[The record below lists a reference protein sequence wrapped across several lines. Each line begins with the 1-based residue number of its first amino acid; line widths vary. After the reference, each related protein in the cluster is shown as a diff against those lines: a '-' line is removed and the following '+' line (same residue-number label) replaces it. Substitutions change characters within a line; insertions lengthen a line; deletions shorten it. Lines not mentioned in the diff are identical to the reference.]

1 VLAARET
8 QERVLSD
15 VRTVG
20 LTAFLAVTGFVLT
33 LFALQDLG
41 LGSDPSVVAVLALAA
56 FVAEV
61 FGGRLTGRIE
71 VSASGFL
78 AILAAVIC
86 GPAAAAITG
95 LVAAT
100 VELRGGP
107 RAKWLAFSGLYAIE
121 GVAAG
126 YAAHSDSSLAARTT
140 IAALALFAVN
150 LAGMSL
156 VVVARRITP
165 LGAQIRIT
173 AVADS
178 VGAVLAVPVVMGLAY
193 GYRLAGIG
201 SLLLVLAPVLAA
213 HLLLRLYRE
222 TADLSMRLSEGN
234 MTFAL
239 SLVRALDARDEHT
252 AGHSAAVAVY
262 ARDLA
267 NAQGLPVE
275 DVAKIQLAA
284 LLHDIGKIGV
294 PTEVLNKQGPLDDDE
309 WSHIRRH
316 PEIGEQIAGEAP
328 FFAEISRFIRHHHE
342 RPDGR
347 GYPDGLVGDRIPL
360 ASAIIGLADA
370 YNAMTS
376 CRPYRS
382 ALAPEE
388 AVDELRRG
396 AGAQFDRHLVDVFVN
411 VLRRHDAAYSLGQG
425 ERFSLE
431 GQRTAILAELGERRA
446 LIAHPTPAVA

>member
-1 VLAARET
+1 
-8 QERVLSD
+8 
-15 VRTVG
+15 
-20 LTAFLAVTGFVLT
+20 
-33 LFALQDLG
+33 
-41 LGSDPSVVAVLALAA
+41 
-56 FVAEV
+56 
-61 FGGRLTGRIE
+61 
-71 VSASGFL
+71 
-78 AILAAVIC
+78 
-86 GPAAAAITG
+86 
-95 LVAAT
+95 
-100 VELRGGP
+100 
-107 RAKWLAFSGLYAIE
+107 
-121 GVAAG
+121 
-126 YAAHSDSSLAARTT
+126 
-140 IAALALFAVN
+140 
-150 LAGMSL
+150 MSL

-165 LGAQIRIT
+165 LGGQIRIT

-193 GYRLAGIG
+193 GYRLAGVG

-267 NAQGLPVE
+267 NAQGLPIE

-294 PTEVLNKQGPLDDDE
+294 PTEVLNKQGPLDDEE

-376 CRPYRS
+376 CRAVPRG
-382 ALAPEE
+382 ARARGGRRRAPPRRRR
-388 AVDELRRG
+388 AVRPPPRRRVRERAPPPRRG
-396 AGAQFDRHLVDVFVN
+396 VPAGPGRAVLARWPAHGHPGRAGRAPCADRALHARRRLATGGRRRRRFRYAQPVADVLIIGGGIIGATLAAQCARRGLVVTLCERDRLASAASGRNAGFVVGPHPPELAAMAEHGLREYRELHFATGAAFFMDRDVDR
-411 VLRRHDAAYSLGQG
+411 LADRRRGMRPAS
-425 ERFSLE
+425 
-431 GQRTAILAELGERRA
+431 TTRRA
-446 LIAHPTPAVA
+446 RC